1 MVLLFF
7 TLGVRRE
14 VNLYKKA
21 QERSMAKWANI
32 EVEAK
37 DFKKRKVTAKSLK
50 PLTSRRYMAGQALSG
65 LLARSNGYVNMES
78 VRREAYEWA
87 DFMLDED

>member
-1 MVLLFF
+1 M
-7 TLGVRRE
+7 
-14 VNLYKKA
+14 YKKA

-32 EVEAK
+32 ESEAK

-87 DFMLDED
+87 DFMLDEDY

>member
-32 EVEAK
+32 ESEAK

>member
-1 MVLLFF
+1 M
-7 TLGVRRE
+7 
-14 VNLYKKA
+14 YKKA

-87 DFMLDED
+87 DFMLDDD

>member
-1 MVLLFF
+1 M
-7 TLGVRRE
+7 GVRIE

-21 QERSMAKWANI
+21 QEHSMAKWSNI
-32 EVEAK
+32 ESEAK

>member
-1 MVLLFF
+1 M
-7 TLGVRRE
+7 
-14 VNLYKKA
+14 YKKA

-32 EVEAK
+32 ESEAK
-37 DFKKRKVTAKSLK
+37 DFKKRKVAAKSLK

>member
-32 EVEAK
+32 ESEAK

-50 PLTSRRYMAGQALSG
+50 PLTSRRYMAGQALTG

-87 DFMLDED
+87 DFMLEDD

>member
-1 MVLLFF
+1 M
-7 TLGVRRE
+7 GVRRE

-87 DFMLDED
+87 DFMLEDD